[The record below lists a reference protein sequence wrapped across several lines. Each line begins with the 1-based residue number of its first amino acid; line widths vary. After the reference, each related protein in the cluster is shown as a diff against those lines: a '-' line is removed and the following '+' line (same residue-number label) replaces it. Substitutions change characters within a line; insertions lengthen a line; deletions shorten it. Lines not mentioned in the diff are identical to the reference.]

1 MSPQKIRWAP
11 NPYYLWMWPN
21 LKYSL
26 CRCHRVKMRLYWVKG
41 GPKFCSIRE
50 RRRRFGYRD
59 TEEILERRPCDSR
72 GRDQND
78 STISW
83 RMPRLTGSHQNL
95 RRNKENLPLEPQGR
109 AWPCPQFD
117 FRLLWENTFLLL
129 KSTGL
134 K

>member
-1 MSPQKIRWAP
+1 MSPQKICWAP
-11 NPYYLWMWPN
+11 NPYYLWLWPN

-26 CRCHRVKMRLYWVKG
+26 CRCHPVKIRVCWVKT
-41 GPKFCSIRE
+41 GPKFCSIRKS
-50 RRRRFGYRD
+50 RGRFGYRD
-59 TEEILERRPCDSR
+59 TEEILERRSCDSR
-72 GRDQND
+72 DQDQND
-78 STISW
+78 SATSW
-83 RMPRLTGSHQNL
+83 RMPRLTGSHQIL
-95 RRNKENLPLEPQGR
+95 RRSKENAPLEPQGR